1 MNKFKTKLAAF
12 FRGEGFTGGTITAIV
27 IAAVIAF
34 NVIVYALTLK
44 FGLYL
49 YKPEAVDLTI
59 SGSTDSL
66 FADAIDKG
74 EKVTVIFCR
83 AEDDMVLDEIGYFH
97 ETAKQFAERYPEF
110 ISIEYVN
117 IITKRNSAGELV
129 DLARYQQTDAEGNLV
144 PLYKSS
150 VIFESRTQHKT
161 VIDIISSTFTYDS
174 TSSSYQ
180 SYNGEEVFASMVSWV
195 LTDEHKTAYFTTYHG
210 EAVDFGFA
218 NMLACAGYSVEAIDL
233 RKNEIPDDAGLVI
246 ISNPVKDFERAA
258 EGATHIRSEIERL
271 RSYMDRGGCVYVAID
286 PYSEKLHVLE
296 SFIAEYGIEI
306 PSVEKNGKDYR
317 YIVKDTSNAI
327 TADSFTIVTE
337 LAENGTGSALGE
349 KMAQYTDSSVI
360 VKDVAMLE
368 LSGSATEI
376 FVTSGS
382 SSIYTGSEVVNSDGG
397 YCVGAVSVS
406 DADDGKKSTIFVVP
420 SIYLTA
426 NDAVVTTG
434 YANRDFLYVMI
445 EDLFGANS
453 VPHGCNTVYTVT
465 SMLENLTM
473 GTARTITALLLAI
486 PAVIAVIG
494 AVVVI
499 RRKNR

>member
-1 MNKFKTKLAAF
+1 MNEFKKKLAAF
-12 FRGEGFTGGTITAIV
+12 FRGEGFTGSAITAIL
-27 IAAVIAF
+27 IGSVIAF
-34 NVIVYALTLK
+34 NVIVYALTMR

-49 YKPEAVDLTI
+49 YKPESVDLAI
-59 SGSTDSL
+59 SGSTDAL
-66 FADAIDKG
+66 FAKAIERK
-74 EKVTVIFCR
+74 ETVKVTFCR

-97 ETAKQFAERYPEF
+97 DTAKQFAERYPDF
-110 ISIEYVN
+110 IELEYVN
-117 IITKRNSAGELV
+117 IITKRNSKGELV
-129 DLARYQQTDAEGNLV
+129 DLTKYQNKDAQGNAV
-144 PLYKSS
+144 PFYKSS

-161 VIDIISSTFTYDS
+161 IVDIVSSTFTYDS
-174 TSSSYQ
+174 TGSSYQ

-210 EAVDFGFA
+210 EAVDLGFA
-218 NMLACAGYSVEAIDL
+218 NMLTCAGYSVEAIDL
-233 RKNEIPDDAGLVI
+233 RKNEVPENAGLVI

-271 RSYMDRGGCVYVAID
+271 RSYMERGGNIYVAID

-317 YIVKDTSNAI
+317 YIVKDTTNAI

-337 LAENGTGSALGE
+337 LADNSVCADFGE
-349 KMAQYTDSSVI
+349 KLALYTDSNVI
-360 VKDVAMLE
+360 VKDVSSLK
-368 LSGSATEI
+368 LSGAATEV

-382 SSIYTGSEVVNSDGG
+382 SSVYTGADVVDNGG
-397 YCVGAVSVS
+397 NYCVGAMSVA
-406 DADDGKKSTIFVVP
+406 DAENGEKSTIFVMP

-426 NDAVVTTG
+426 NDATVATG
-434 YANRDFLYVMI
+434 YANRDFLYVML
-445 EDLFGANS
+445 EDAFGASS
-453 VPHGCNTVYTVT
+453 VPHGCNVVYASTN
-465 SMLENLTM
+465 MLENLTM
-473 GTARTITALLLAI
+473 GTARTITALLLSI

-494 AVVVI
+494 AVVVV

>member
-1 MNKFKTKLAAF
+1 MGRAAK
-12 FRGEGFTGGTITAIV
+12 GYSGISGATIALFIAIV
-27 IAAVIAF
+27 VVF
-34 NVIVYALTLK
+34 NVAFYALATHYSWYAYTSPSYEHEIGDTSRTYFENLDTEGK
-44 FGLYL
+44 TVKIIFCNTADQL
-49 YKPEAVDLTI
+49 D
-59 SGSTDSL
+59 
-66 FADAIDKG
+66 ADAAS
-74 EKVTVIFCR
+74 R
-83 AEDDMVLDEIGYFH
+83 LAH
-97 ETAKQFAERYPEF
+97 ETAKQLAARHDF

-129 DLARYQQTDAEGNLV
+129 DLARYQQTDAEGNPV

-174 TSSSYQ
+174 TGSSYQ

-271 RSYMDRGGCVYVAID
+271 RSYMDRGGCIYVAID

>member
-1 MNKFKTKLAAF
+1 
-12 FRGEGFTGGTITAIV
+12 
-27 IAAVIAF
+27 
-34 NVIVYALTLK
+34 
-44 FGLYL
+44 
-49 YKPEAVDLTI
+49 
-59 SGSTDSL
+59 
-66 FADAIDKG
+66 
-74 EKVTVIFCR
+74 
-83 AEDDMVLDEIGYFH
+83 
-97 ETAKQFAERYPEF
+97 
-110 ISIEYVN
+110 
-117 IITKRNSAGELV
+117 
-129 DLARYQQTDAEGNLV
+129 
-144 PLYKSS
+144 
-150 VIFESRTQHKT
+150 
-161 VIDIISSTFTYDS
+161 
-174 TSSSYQ
+174 
-180 SYNGEEVFASMVSWV
+180 
-195 LTDEHKTAYFTTYHG
+195 
-210 EAVDFGFA
+210 
-218 NMLACAGYSVEAIDL
+218 
-233 RKNEIPDDAGLVI
+233 
-246 ISNPVKDFERAA
+246 
-258 EGATHIRSEIERL
+258 
-271 RSYMDRGGCVYVAID
+271 MDRGGCIYVAID